1 MAVFEFGKFITQ
13 IGRAISG
20 IFGADTAPLPPTNSE
35 YTMAGASQKKI
46 YKDAKNKTVIG
57 LANPTLNPPRMG
69 MSATDYANSTITFDT
84 TSYIDRA
91 LVSVENTGSASITI
105 NGFSI
110 RGQQVVRLSGLN
122 GLKWE
127 YFNRRDI
134 DTNGEKEF
142 KVSSNFI
149 TNGDQCADIGDYIRK
164 ELEPHDMYSLT
175 LKGVH
180 PYFEVGDRSELVLD
194 YKLPT
199 MQFPTE
205 QIAVD
210 VEIRGV
216 SIHRSVGSIGETMLS
231 VRVPSGEWNN
241 TTPTKARWIA
251 SGRMDQEQN
260 RSNVLTIGAYDYAGT
275 ADIYCDGVDDDV
287 EIQAAIDQLT
297 LEGGGTVR
305 LSRGH
310 FILNTY
316 IQIKNGI
323 TVTGEGRGTALNP
336 QSATI
341 GSIIYASLADGETC
355 AASHLTIDGEGQLVT
370 HTGSMGGIIYGDS
383 NYKTT
388 DFVLTNIH
396 IKNYSINISSVYI
409 IYRVKSISGCSVY
422 SVSTTGDIRIY
433 YNISIALGNTAH
445 DITLTGTGATGIY
458 IYQTIDLSSSCESYG
473 CISGGWLVGSY
484 YCNNISSCKH
494 SGHIADDYA
503 GFLFSKN
510 ISICEST
517 DNSGSGSELGFSDCK
532 SLQQCHTDDAIKYNN
547 SYADSGSSNACADT
561 YQGGFNS

>member
-1 MAVFEFGKFITQ
+1 MAAFEFGKFISLV
-13 IGRAISG
+13 GRAISSM
-20 IFGADTAPLPPTNSE
+20 FGGGDQAAPISAAVATMPEPTK
-35 YTMAGASQKKI
+35 KKI
-46 YKDAKNKTVIG
+46 YKDAKNKTFIG

-127 YFNRRDI
+127 YLNRRDI
-134 DTNGEKEF
+134 DINGEKEF
-142 KVSSNFI
+142 KISSNFI
-149 TNGDQCADIGDYIRK
+149 TNGAQCADVGDYVRK

-175 LKGVH
+175 LHGIH
-180 PYFEVGDRSELVLD
+180 PYFEVGDRYELVLD

-216 SIHRSVGSIGETMLS
+216 SIHRAVGSIGETMLS

-287 EIQAAIDQLT
+287 EIQAAIDQFT
-297 LEGGGTVR
+297 LEGGGIIQ
-305 LSRGH
+305 LSRGT
-310 FILNTY
+310 FRCNIIYVKRN
-316 IQIKNGI
+316 I
-323 TVTGEGRGTALNP
+323 TISGEGRGTIIKQKTDTTGRLFE
-336 QSATI
+336 I
-341 GSIIYASLADGETC
+341 SISSGESC
-355 AASHLTIDGEGQLVT
+355 IISNLTIDGDASEITVNGFSGL
-370 HTGSMGGIIYGDS
+370 IYGGDS
-383 NYKTT
+383 YSDRNCEIIN
-388 DFVLTNIH
+388 VH
-396 IKNYSINISSVYI
+396 IKNFAISTSAIIFYGIKKIIGCSIYDISSDHIINAYYKIDVASNNSISNISTYYSGPSSGIIGYNIIKICNANEASYLSSTLSLTEAFYGCVNVSSCKSSLNSSTVYI
-409 IYRVKSISGCSVY
+409 GFSV
-422 SVSTTGDIRIY
+422 
-433 YNISIALGNTAH
+433 
-445 DITLTGTGATGIY
+445 
-458 IYQTIDLSSSCESYG
+458 
-473 CISGGWLVGSY
+473 
-484 YCNNISSCKH
+484 CNNIV
-494 SGHIADDYA
+494 A
-503 GFLFSKN
+503 
-510 ISICEST
+510 CESSSNT
-517 DNSGSGSELGFSDCK
+517 GTTTGFSWCK
-532 SLQQCHTDDAIKYNN
+532 SVQQCHSDDDTKYSS
-547 SYADSGSSNACADT
+547 SYADAGTSNACADT
-561 YQGGFNS
+561 PNGGFNS

>member
-1 MAVFEFGKFITQ
+1 MAAFEFGKFISLV
-13 IGRAISG
+13 GRAISSM
-20 IFGADTAPLPPTNSE
+20 FGGGDQAAPISAAVATMPEPTK
-35 YTMAGASQKKI
+35 KKI
-46 YKDAKNKTVIG
+46 YKDAKNKTFIG

-127 YFNRRDI
+127 YLNRRDI
-134 DTNGEKEF
+134 DINGEKEF
-142 KVSSNFI
+142 KISSNFI
-149 TNGDQCADIGDYIRK
+149 TNGAQCADIGDYIRK

-287 EIQAAIDQLT
+287 EIQAAIDQLSA
-297 LEGGGTVR
+297 EGGGTVQ

-310 FILNTY
+310 FIIGAY
-316 IQIKNGI
+316 ISVKNGI
-323 TVTGEGRGTALNP
+323 ELSGEGRGTIFNP
-336 QSATI
+336 KDSTT
-341 GSIIYASLADGETC
+341 GSLIEASLNSGDACIISDF
-355 AASHLTIDGEGQLVT
+355 TIDGEGATIT
-370 HTGSMGGIIYGDS
+370 HTGLMWGIIYGD
-383 NYKTT
+383 NDYAAKRAEIK
-388 DFVLTNIH
+388 NIH
-396 IKNYSINISSVYI
+396 VKNYNIDIASIYIFYKLNCIQNCAVYDI
-409 IYRVKSISGCSVY
+409 T
-422 SVSTTGDIRIY
+422 TTGDIRIY
-433 YNISIALGNTAH
+433 YYMEIATNNTAYGITSTTSGKAILIYQSISI
-445 DITLTGTGATGIY
+445 
-458 IYQTIDLSSSCESYG
+458 LSANASYG
-473 CISGGWLVGSY
+473 CNSSGTIRGY
-484 YCNNISSCKH
+484 FYCYNMSSCKSSGHAAGQYIGFSHSNNISV
-494 SGHIADDYA
+494 
-503 GFLFSKN
+503 
-510 ISICEST
+510 CESSGNTGTSIEIGFT
-517 DNSGSGSELGFSDCK
+517 DCRSM
-532 SLQQCHTDDAIKYNN
+532 QQNHTDDTTKYND
-547 SYADSGSSNACADT
+547 SYADAGTSNACADT
-561 YQGGFNS
+561 AAGGYNS